1 MPVRRADA
9 PRMRRRN
16 ASRLSTLLAAGAAA
30 LLGGLA
36 LPAGA
41 HALALDCLV
50 PAGHSAGDAA
60 SRGPLR
66 FGIYPGGPAGSVDPK
81 APPRPENPSKR
92 LAALQALR
100 GSSPFVV
107 RLYSAWTGDAAADD
121 VSGWLDSEIAG
132 YTAAGLQV
140 ELAVR
145 YKPAT
150 GAGPAEFAEY
160 VRGIVRRYG
169 ADPGFVSLQVANEAN
184 LPGAPGASDGA
195 FAGAAEAVVKG
206 VVAAK
211 DQARQEG
218 RGLRVG
224 FNWGYDER
232 PLAAG
237 DFWATLGRLGGRAFA
252 EAVDWVGL
260 DTYPGTWSPQ
270 LAITSLLPGLAG
282 GAVKESVRALR
293 DCFMP
298 MAGLGGAT
306 SIHIAENGFP
316 TGPGRSEE
324 LQAQVLEQMV
334 RSVVAIRDTYGVS
347 DYRWFDLRDS
357 ASADPSIESQYG
369 ITRDDYAPKPAF
381 ATYRDLIA
389 GHGGAGAD
397 AASAPAA
404 DCRRSPVKVVV
415 PRWKSKRAGTLV
427 VQVGKKVVK
436 RLRRKTMPRSV
447 RISLRSGRATVRLRY
462 STRSASRRISRS
474 ARSSYRVC

>member
-1 MPVRRADA
+1 
-9 PRMRRRN
+9 MRWRN

-30 LLGGLA
+30 LLGSLS

-41 HALALDCLV
+41 HALALDCIV
-50 PAGHSAGDAA
+50 PAGHSGGGVA
-60 SRGPLR
+60 SQGPLR

-81 APPRPENPSKR
+81 APPRPENPAKR

-100 GSSPFVV
+100 GASPFVV

-121 VSGWLDSEIAG
+121 VGGWLDSEIAG

-160 VRGIVRRYG
+160 VRGLVRRYG
-169 ADPGFVSLQVANEAN
+169 PDPGFVALQVTNEAN

-195 FAGAAEAVVKG
+195 FPGAAEAVVKG

-224 FNWGYDER
+224 FSWGYDER

-237 DFWATLGRLGGRAFA
+237 DFWATLGRLGGRTFA
-252 EAVDWVGL
+252 DAVDWVGL

-282 GAVKESVRALR
+282 AAVKESVRALR

-357 ASADPSIESQYG
+357 SSADPSIESQYG
-369 ITRDDYAPKPAF
+369 ITRDDYSPKPAF

-389 GHGGAGAD
+389 GQGGA
-397 AASAPAA
+397 AAAPATA
-404 DCRRSPVKVVV
+404 ANCRRSPVKVVV
-415 PRWKSKRAGTLV
+415 PRWKSRRAATLV

-436 RLRRKTMPRSV
+436 RLRRKAMPRSV
-447 RISLRSGRATVRLRY
+447 RISMRSGRATVRLRY

-474 ARSSYRVC
+474 ARRSYRVC